1 MQRPHHAEA
10 DAAVYVLRAPL
21 APLLALVLT
30 AVAACGDSQGPGSRT
45 PPSGDVPAR
54 ERQIGSGDA
63 APQPASPARGRR
75 VRLSSLRG
83 RVAFSRSGDVWI
95 ADADGSHARRVT
107 RTRGPQDDPTWSPD
121 GRTLAYRDARRGYN
135 MNDEIYTVDAGGAGA
150 SNLTRTPFNEWS
162 PAWSPNGK
170 LIAFHA
176 SELYVMRPDG
186 RGVRQVTHVEGE
198 YPAWAPDSRR
208 LVFMS
213 AQPGARGNN
222 PNYDIF
228 VVNVDGTG
236 LKQLTDW
243 PGEDGWPA
251 WSPDGRWIAFS
262 TMHDETGGSSG
273 RSVYL
278 MRPDG
283 SDKHRLA
290 VPLAASFPIWS
301 PDGKTIMFT
310 AARRGEAKEQLWVM
324 RPDGTG
330 WRPTPMEGGAAAW
343 SPRRR

>member
-1 MQRPHHAEA
+1 VR
-10 DAAVYVLRAPL
+10 R
-21 APLLALVLT
+21 LALIAFMLVSFAT
-30 AVAACGDSQGPGSRT
+30 ASPVVAKEAQPVTACGDSQGPGSR
-45 PPSGDVPAR
+45 PAAGGDVPAR

-63 APQPASPARGRR
+63 APQPPPPVRGRR
-75 VRLSSLRG
+75 VPLSSLRG
-83 RVAFSRSGDVWI
+83 SVAFSRGGDIWI

-121 GRTLAYRDARRGYN
+121 GRTLAYRDAHRGYN
-135 MNDEIYTVDAGGAGA
+135 MNDEIYTVDAGGASA
-150 SNLTRTPFNEWS
+150 RNLTRTPFNEWS

-170 LIAFHA
+170 LIAFYA

-186 RGVRQVTHVEGE
+186 RDVRQVTQVEGE
-198 YPAWAPDSRR
+198 YPAWAPDGRR

-213 AQPGARGNN
+213 AQPGTRGNN

-262 TMHDETGGSSG
+262 TTHYETGDSPG

-310 AARRGEAKEQLWVM
+310 ATRRGEATEQLWVM

-330 WRPTPMEGGAAAW
+330 WRRTSMEGGIAAW
-343 SPRRR
+343 SPRER